1 MTTRGYIKHV
11 DFKGVFGAEY
21 AKMSRHWREVLSE
34 DIRSSLKGTSGT
46 SPGKITAA
54 ERQKIWKAVCTP
66 YDKLNWDHI
75 IEDVWD
81 GDEEDGE
88 CTMTVTK
95 LKRHFRD
102 VMKKEG
108 EKVAGAR

>member
-1 MTTRGYIKHV
+1 MATTGYIKHV
-11 DFKGVFGAEY
+11 DFKSVFGDAST
-21 AKMSRHWREVLSE
+21 KMSRHWREVLSE
-34 DIRSSLKGTSGT
+34 DIRSAIKGQPGRTSGKVT
-46 SPGKITAA
+46 NE
-54 ERQKIWKAVCTP
+54 ERQGIWKAVCAP
-66 YDKLNWDHI
+66 YDKLEWEKI

-81 GDEEDGE
+81 EDEDGGE

-95 LKRHFRD
+95 LKRHFRG